1 MRREA
6 GKKIRIMKKDKP
18 LKPKKTFAAKTTGG
32 KSINTNRVSIVT
44 NRDIWSS
51 HPSGGLTPEKLAS
64 LLREAESGD
73 ISRQMELFEEIE
85 EKDLHIVS
93 CLNDRKDAVKN
104 KKWKIKPASE
114 NPFDIKVADYCNELI
129 KGIKR
134 WREIVYNISD
144 AVGKGLS
151 LQEIMWQPGEIL
163 KIGSIDYIM
172 PKKIAFNDNLTEIRL
187 ITESAP
193 VFGIPLEPNK
203 FVLHKSQCKSG
214 HPSRGS
220 LLRLCSWFFL
230 FKNFAIKDWA
240 TFAEIYGMPLRVA
253 KYDKNSGDEEKKVLE
268 IALRQLGVDASALIP
283 AECDIEI
290 KESDKRSSGDIYDRL
305 SAFCNQEISKAII
318 GSTLT
323 KEIGD
328 TGGAYSASETHREVK
343 EEIIESDA
351 KELNETIREDILRPA
366 VTFQFG
372 ENVEIPEYETVF
384 EKAVDYDKLA
394 DTYGKLVNIGFEIPL
409 EHAHTVFNIPQAKE
423 SEKILK
429 KQETFGFMNG
439 EPLSG
444 KGQSGAEI
452 FAANQRVDTIAQKI
466 ARSKQNKDSF
476 KSTIENYIDKAG
488 DIYSGRIYDL
498 QKKIENA
505 ADFAEAVKIISE
517 EKIDIETYLKFGN
530 MVFEALRESA
540 EQGRLDARIETNVF
554 SAKAETANQTSEL
567 DPFKILP
574 ESAIDFLKVYS
585 FETAAIK
592 EKTAIENVR
601 ASFEKALREGQT
613 FEQYK
618 KENAGLWGSENK
630 HIQTIF
636 YTNMETLYAA
646 GKYWEY
652 NDPAHKERFPYF
664 MYLTVGDENVR
675 EEHRGMHGKVFRRGD
690 KVWDKWWPPNGF
702 NCRCDVIMVS
712 DYEMK
717 QRNLRIS
724 STDEAITMRDKNFE
738 RNAGKL
744 LDFYKLSEELVNK
757 YDLNFN
763 NYEFYGLEKLK
774 RGSAPIEKTISS
786 GRDVTLDEYKQKLGL
801 EETDEKIIN
810 DVEGNSVNLHL
821 RTYDK
826 FIKNEDTKYRLEY
839 LDFVIPTITAADEVW
854 GILSKAKDSIKLRKG
869 YIKRFIETGTNKI
882 IDIEVVTERDFKN
895 DLVTWINV
903 NKIDTKRKGFLLFI
917 NKEER
922 P

>member
-1 MRREA
+1 MKTIKKTNS
-6 GKKIRIMKKDKP
+6 KKILI
-18 LKPKKTFAAKTTGG
+18 AKTATA
-32 KSINTNRVSIVT
+32 KKINTNRVSIVT

-51 HPSGGLTPEKLAS
+51 HPSSGLTPERLAS
-64 LLREAESGD
+64 LLKEAESGD

-85 EKDLHIVS
+85 EKDLHITS

-104 KKWKIKPASE
+104 KGWKIKPVSE
-114 NPFDIKVADYCNELI
+114 NQFDIKVADYCNELI
-129 KGIKR
+129 KGVKR

-151 LQEIMWQPGEIL
+151 LQEIMWAPADIL
-163 KIGSIDYIM
+163 KISSIDYIM

-187 ITESAP
+187 LTESAP

-214 HPSRGS
+214 HPSRS
-220 LLRLCSWFFL
+220 SILRLCSWFFL

-305 SAFCNQEISKAII
+305 AAFCNQEISKAII

-323 KEIGD
+323 KEISE

-423 SEKILK
+423 GEKILK
-429 KQETFGFMNG
+429 KQESFGFMNG
-439 EPLSG
+439 EPLSA

-452 FAANQRVDTIAQKI
+452 FAASQRVDTIAQKI

-476 KSTIENYIDKAG
+476 KSTIENYIDKAE
-488 DIYSGRIYDL
+488 DIYSSRIYDL
-498 QKKIENA
+498 QKKTENA
-505 ADFAEAVKIISE
+505 ADFDEAIKIISE
-517 EKIDIETYLKFGN
+517 EKIDIKTYLQFGN

-554 SAKAETANQTSEL
+554 SAKAETSEP
-567 DPFKILP
+567 DPFKLLP
-574 ESAIDFLKVYS
+574 ESALDFLKVYS

-592 EKTAIENVR
+592 EKTTVENVR

-618 KENAGLWGSENK
+618 KENTNLWGSENK
-630 HIQTIF
+630 HIKTIF
-636 YTNMETLYAA
+636 YTNMETLYGA

-675 EEHRGMHGKVFRRGD
+675 EEHKEMHGKVFRRDD
-690 KVWDKWWPPNGF
+690 KVWDIWWPPNGF

-763 NYEFYGLEKLK
+763 NYKYYGLEKLK
-774 RGSAPIEKTISS
+774 RGSAPIEKTITKGNTVS
-786 GRDVTLDEYKQKLGL
+786 LDEYKQKLGL
-801 EETDEKIIN
+801 EEIDEKIIN
-810 DVEGNSVNLHL
+810 DVEGNPVNLHL

-826 FIKNEDTKYRLEY
+826 FLKKPEETKYRLEY
-839 LDFVIPTITAADEVW
+839 LDFVIPTITEADEVW
-854 GILSKAKDSIKLRKG
+854 GIISKTEKGFVLRKG
-869 YIKRFIETGTNKI
+869 YIKSFIETKTNKI
-882 IDIEVVTERDFKN
+882 IDIEVVAERDFKK

-903 NKIDTKRKGFLLFI
+903 NEVDTKRKGFLLFV